1 MDSRQL
7 SFTVCVSLLGLA
19 MFSSSA
25 SACKNNYICAVV
37 KDENYASVIL
47 RESQSTESKLLQ
59 RLRPYEILVVVK
71 SDCEE
76 ESNWTKVASVPRLD
90 GDWDNPLH
98 IKKTTGWVRS
108 SLLAI
113 RNCPQG
119 LAE

>member
-1 MDSRQL
+1 MNSRQL
-7 SFTVCVSLLGLA
+7 MFTACAVPLGFA

-25 SACKNNYICAVV
+25 SACKNDYICAVV
-37 KDENYASVIL
+37 KDENHTSVVL

-76 ESNWTKVASVPRLD
+76 ESNWTKVASVPRID
-90 GDWDNPLH
+90 GDWDDPLS
-98 IKKTTGWVRS
+98 IRKTTGWVRS

-119 LAE
+119 LSE